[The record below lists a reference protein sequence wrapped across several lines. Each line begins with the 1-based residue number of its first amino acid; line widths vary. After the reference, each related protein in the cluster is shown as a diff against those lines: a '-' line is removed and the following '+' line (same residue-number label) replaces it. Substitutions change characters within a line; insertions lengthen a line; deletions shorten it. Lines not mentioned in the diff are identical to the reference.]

1 MTFPGETT
9 EPSPKED
16 VLSAFQNR
24 RGDETRDIL
33 SQHAMGL
40 AKQTSGGS
48 ALGLDTAVVAGTGF
62 VAGSAA
68 TALGEYALGR
78 AVEPLSKVGGA
89 IAFGLL
95 GRGDVAASILYAP
108 RLPWYSLL
116 TPKPIVIGG
125 LAVAAIAGISYEAL
139 KK

>member
-1 MTFPGETT
+1 MTFPGEIS

-16 VLSAFQNR
+16 VLSAFQNK

-40 AKQTSGGS
+40 ARPASGES
-48 ALGLDTAVVAGTGF
+48 ALGLDTAVVAGGGF
-62 VAGSAA
+62 LAGSAA
-68 TALGEYALGR
+68 TAIGEYALGR

-89 IAFGLL
+89 IAFGFL

-116 TPKPIVIGG
+116 TPKPIAIGG
-125 LAVAAIAGISYEAL
+125 LAIAAIAAISYEAL

>member
-48 ALGLDTAVVAGTGF
+48 ALGLDTAVVAGT
-62 VAGSAA
+62 
-68 TALGEYALGR
+68 ALWLEA
-78 AVEPLSKVGGA
+78 PP
-89 IAFGLL
+89 
-95 GRGDVAASILYAP
+95 P
-108 RLPWYSLL
+108 RLVNMHSVGRLSRCPKSEARSLSDFW
-116 TPKPIVIGG
+116 V
-125 LAVAAIAGISYEAL
+125 AVMSQPPYYMRHAFPGTAC
-139 KK
+139 